1 MRITRRELMKQLA
14 ALGLLGG
21 AGATGVARAA
31 AIGRP
36 IPWRNWSGAQTCLPA
51 ARIAPADESALVD
64 VLKKATGNVRAVGSG
79 HSFSALVPTEGTIVS
94 LANFTGVLAHDAAA
108 LQAEIGAGTRIA
120 DLGAP
125 LKQIGQALPNMADI
139 DYQTLAG
146 AISTST
152 HGTGPDYGSYSSTV
166 TGLRLVTAKG
176 DVLDLDAQ
184 RQPAL
189 FDAARC
195 SLGSLGLITRVRLQ
209 NRKAFRL
216 RRKEW
221 IGNTED
227 LLEQWPT
234 LIRQHQHFE
243 LNVLLHSDV
252 SVASALDE
260 TAETTTLAKEE
271 GGDLDKV
278 AMLQW
283 VDRNFR
289 NSPNVQATLY
299 NFVAR
304 HLIDFPDVVD
314 DSYKVFANV
323 RDVRFNE
330 MEYSVPAEA
339 GVACLRE
346 VIALINGQNL
356 HSYIPIEFR
365 YVKGDKLPI
374 SMFSGGD
381 RCAISVHQYYD
392 LDYHNFFAQ
401 VEPIF
406 WKYDGR
412 PHWGKLHTLNAAQFN
427 KLYPRFKE
435 FTDIRAS
442 LDPGGRFLNGHLRG
456 VFGVSA

>member
-1 MRITRRELMKQLA
+1 MNISRRDVMKQLA
-14 ALGLLGG
+14 ALGLLGSG
-21 AGATGVARAA
+21 AGFARAA
-31 AIGRP
+31 ALGRP
-36 IPWRNWSGAQTCLPA
+36 IPWRNWSGAQVCLPA
-51 ARIAPADESALVD
+51 ARLAPADEGQLVD
-64 VLKKATGNVRAVGSG
+64 LIRKAAGPIRAVGSG
-79 HSFSALVPTEGTIVS
+79 HSFSALVPTEGTLVA
-94 LANFTGVLAHDAAA
+94 LNHFTGVLGHDATT

-120 DLGAP
+120 DLGEP
-125 LKQIGQALPNMADI
+125 LKKIGQALPNMADI
-139 DYQTLAG
+139 DYQTFAG

-152 HGTGPDYGSYSSTV
+152 HGTGPQFGSYSTIV

-176 DVLDLDAQ
+176 EVLDLDAQ
-184 RQPAL
+184 KQPAL

-195 SLGSLGLITRVRLQ
+195 SLGALGIITRVRLQ

-221 IGNTED
+221 IGDTEE

-234 LIRQHQHFE
+234 LIRQHRHFE

-252 SVASALDE
+252 AVASALDE
-260 TAETTTLAKEE
+260 TTETGTIAKEE
-271 GGDLDKV
+271 GGDGEKV

-289 NSPNVQATLY
+289 NSPNVQATLH
-299 NFVAR
+299 NFIAR
-304 HLIDFPDVVD
+304 NLISFPDVVD

-330 MEYSVPAEA
+330 MEYSVPADA

-346 VIALINGQNL
+346 VLALINGQNL

-365 YVKGDKLPI
+365 HVKGDTLPI

-412 PHWGKLHTLNAAQFN
+412 PHWGKLHNLNAAQFS

-435 FTDIRAS
+435 FTEIRDA
-442 LDPGGRFLNGHLRG
+442 LDPTGRFLNGHLRS
-456 VFGVSA
+456 VFGVGA